1 MKYHENILCI
11 SYAELTD
18 GDPNDANESMR
29 PIISAS
35 NLQYLVQ
42 RGQIRV
48 VRRGCFGQ
56 SALYAYN
63 SLPEKYRDKVVDKY
77 GDVEKKATRSSL
89 RDIFERDMR
98 AENFYQTYTTDG
110 HTHLTPETIKLYV
123 NNASALNA
131 VIDLYAR
138 RVAAIKLRNGSCGRV
153 MGEICDELSLIQ
165 AELGCKLPKNSQ
177 SFRRVLDRYRKEGY
191 ASLIS
196 KKLGNSN
203 ADKTSSKE
211 QKALMNEL
219 CGDGR
224 NLNNETVAMLYN
236 TVAAKLGWPTVT
248 AATVANH
255 RRRHTETFAGR
266 YGSRAYKNEQYML
279 VQRSTPTAPMLY
291 WTADGWDAEL
301 LYQKTLVNPEGRS
314 VTTYHNRPTVV
325 MVLDPFNKYIIGY
338 AIGTHETPELIRAA
352 FRNAFEHVFEL
363 FGDYYRPWQIQ
374 TDNYEKK
381 TLTDFYSALTH
392 YYTPAE
398 QGNAKA
404 KIIEPF
410 FNWFNQQY
418 CRLCANTS
426 GVGVKGRRK
435 NQVSDDW
442 IKNHKKD
449 FPDYDGVVNQLASL
463 IEMDRKLKVD
473 KYLEGWKSL
482 PEDRKLAFPRINWLS
497 TFGELAQ
504 PRKMQPMGIQ
514 IQLNNVVRWYDTDD
528 RDFRNY
534 GHKTWYV
541 RYDPNDMSNVL
552 AVVNVGTQKKPIEG
566 TIRFLLEEK
575 QAQPMALADRKEG
588 DMDNLMR
595 VRQFNREM
603 DQEVIRKRSESAETV
618 RALFEDNRELLED
631 TLTAH
636 VITDSLGQHKNQ
648 RNALRAATAPKA
660 VAPAKQEEP
669 EEAEEYTIDIDEND
683 FLNDF

>member
-211 QKALMNEL
+211 RKALMDEL

-236 TVAAKLGWPTVT
+236 TVAAKLGWSTVT
-248 AATVANH
+248 AATVGNF

-279 VQRSTPTAPMLY
+279 IQRSAPTAPMFY

-325 MVLDPFNKYIIGY
+325 MVIDPYNKYIIGY

-418 CRLCANTS
+418 CRLCPNTS

-449 FPDYDGVVNQLASL
+449 FPDYEGVVNQLASL
-463 IEMDRKLKVD
+463 IEMDRKIKVD

-482 PEDRKLAFPRINWLS
+482 SEDRKLSFPRINWLS

-514 IQLNNVVRWYDTDD
+514 LQLNGIIRWYDTDD

-541 RYDPNDMSNVL
+541 RYDPNDMSSVL
-552 AVVNVGTQKKPIEG
+552 AVVNVGTQKKPLEG

-575 QAQPMALADRKEG
+575 QKQPMALVERKQG
-588 DMDNLMR
+588 DIDNLMKVQR
-595 VRQFNREM
+595 FNQGM
-603 DQEVIRKRSESAETV
+603 DQDVIRKRSESAETV

-648 RNALRAATAPKA
+648 RNSLRAATAPKA
-660 VAPAKQEEP
+660 VAPVKQQEL

>member
-1 MKYHENILCI
+1 M
-11 SYAELTD
+11 
-18 GDPNDANESMR
+18 
-29 PIISAS
+29 
-35 NLQYLVQ
+35 
-42 RGQIRV
+42 
-48 VRRGCFGQ
+48 
-56 SALYAYN
+56 
-63 SLPEKYRDKVVDKY
+63 VVDPY
-77 GDVEKKATRSSL
+77 
-89 RDIFERDMR
+89 
-98 AENFYQTYTTDG
+98 
-110 HTHLTPETIKLYV
+110 
-123 NNASALNA
+123 
-131 VIDLYAR
+131 
-138 RVAAIKLRNGSCGRV
+138 
-153 MGEICDELSLIQ
+153 
-165 AELGCKLPKNSQ
+165 
-177 SFRRVLDRYRKEGY
+177 
-191 ASLIS
+191 
-196 KKLGNSN
+196 
-203 ADKTSSKE
+203 
-211 QKALMNEL
+211 
-219 CGDGR
+219 
-224 NLNNETVAMLYN
+224 
-236 TVAAKLGWPTVT
+236 
-248 AATVANH
+248 
-255 RRRHTETFAGR
+255 
-266 YGSRAYKNEQYML
+266 
-279 VQRSTPTAPMLY
+279 
-291 WTADGWDAEL
+291 
-301 LYQKTLVNPEGRS
+301 
-314 VTTYHNRPTVV
+314 
-325 MVLDPFNKYIIGY
+325 NKYIIGY

-418 CRLCANTS
+418 CRLCPNTS

-449 FPDYDGVVNQLASL
+449 FPDYEGVVNQLASL
-463 IEMDRKLKVD
+463 IEMDRKIKVD

-482 PEDRKLAFPRINWLS
+482 SEDRKLSFPRINWLS

-514 IQLNNVVRWYDTDD
+514 LQLNGIIRWYDTDD

-541 RYDPNDMSNVL
+541 RYDPNDMSSVL
-552 AVVNVGTQKKPIEG
+552 AVVNVGTQKKPLEG

-588 DMDNLMR
+588 DIDNLMR
-595 VRQFNREM
+595 IRQFNREM

-660 VAPAKQEEP
+660 VAPVKQEEP